1 MKTYENSPLF
11 VNAVRAASGAISL
24 QLWVPDHITL
34 IGAAVTLAVLGIIRD
49 RPIGLTWTIAQKTHT
64 RLKTARFN
72 VTLRAHPDLMLS
84 CPGKCYGQLDVS
96 ASFGLILLRLC
107 IESQHALAGSLPL
120 SSFVRAITIVEH
132 GTENWLTKFSR
143 NSKNSN
149 VYYASVQKSQVIPV
163 SRSISSPSY
172 KSHVRRMSLARSVRP
187 PDICAWEALEAIHR
201 SGNN

>member
-34 IGAAVTLAVLGIIRD
+34 IGSGSNFGRLGHH
-49 RPIGLTWTIAQKTHT
+49 PWSTH
-64 RLKTARFN
+64 RSYLDHSSKDSHSAWKQPGSMW
-72 VTLRAHPDLMLS
+72 LWE
-84 CPGKCYGQLDVS
+84 PGKCYGQLDVS

-163 SRSISSPSY
+163 SRWISSPSY

-187 PDICAWEALEAIHR
+187 PDICAWEALEQSIEVEITNGGYPGR
-201 SGNN
+201 